1 VLTAYSRVTVVSGS
15 RKVDLALPSALPVA
29 DIVPQVLRY
38 SLPDA
43 DDQRPTAWTLA
54 RVGGLPLSL
63 NQTLA
68 ESGVLD
74 GEVLE
79 LREDG
84 SSVRP
89 ALVEDVRD
97 ALEDS
102 VDAAGGWW
110 TPRTTLTFS
119 LIAGAAVLGLLA
131 VVLYRFPE
139 VIGGAEIGRVD
150 GLVTRGDAQTAFLV
164 STFAALTVSFGLMA
178 WSAAFSHRWV
188 TQVWAAV
195 AMAWAY
201 LAGTEVAIASELDPE
216 IVIILGWCFVGVI
229 VTLARVCT
237 EAAMPHV
244 AAAVVLVSTGL
255 AYGFVWLGDVDVD
268 QVVRIT
274 PAVAMLAAG
283 VLPRL
288 TLSVGG
294 LASADYRV
302 RHAGRLSEEGLVT
315 RYRQSNWMLIGG
327 LVGFSI
333 IVAWCSLTLTF
344 STEDWDRY
352 LALSVAVAAL
362 LRSRVYSRTP
372 HMVPLRA
379 AAVAVGVMQLVRLT
393 GDEPDLREWVIPGF
407 AGIALLLVAASTL
420 PMTDITRAQIKRV
433 LNVAEFLVVVDM
445 VVVTLGAVGVFSEI
459 EDAL

>member
-1 VLTAYSRVTVVSGS
+1 VLTAYSRVTVVSGT

-38 SLPDA
+38 CLADG

-54 RVGGLPLSL
+54 RLGGLPLSL

-79 LREDG
+79 LREEG
-84 SSVRP
+84 ASVRP

-119 LIAGAAVLGLLA
+119 LLAGA
-131 VVLYRFPE
+131 VVLALLGLIQYRFDSL
-139 VIGGAEIGRVD
+139 IGGD
-150 GLVTRGDAQTAFLV
+150 QTARLV
-164 STFAALTVSFGLMA
+164 SAFCALTVAFGLMA

-195 AMAWAY
+195 AMVWAY
-201 LAGTEVAIASELDPE
+201 LAGTEMGIAGELEPE
-216 IVIILGWCFVGVI
+216 IVILLGWCSVGVI

-244 AAAVVLVSTGL
+244 TAGVVLVATGL
-255 AYGFVWLGDVDVD
+255 AYAFLGLADVDPA

-302 RHAGRLSEEGLVT
+302 RHAGRLSEQGLVG

-327 LVGFSI
+327 LVGFG
-333 IVAWCSLTLTF
+333 IVVVWCSLTLTF
-344 STEDWDRY
+344 STEPWDRY
-352 LALSVAVAAL
+352 LALSVGVAAL

-379 AAVAVGVMQLVRLT
+379 AAVAVGVMQLIRLT
-393 GDEPDLREWVIPGF
+393 VDEPDLREWIVPGF

-445 VVVTLGAVGVFSEI
+445 VVVTLGAVGLFSEI
-459 EDAL
+459 QDAL

>member
-1 VLTAYSRVTVVSGS
+1 MLTAYSRVTVVSGS

-38 SLPDA
+38 CLPDG
-43 DDQRPTAWTLA
+43 DDQRPTAWTLG

-79 LREDG
+79 LREEG
-84 SSVRP
+84 ASVRP
-89 ALVEDVRD
+89 AMVEDVRD

-119 LIAGAAVLGLLA
+119 LLAGAVVLALLGLLQYQFQD
-131 VVLYRFPE
+131 L
-139 VIGGAEIGRVD
+139 IGGD
-150 GLVTRGDAQTAFLV
+150 QTARLV
-164 STFAALTVSFGLMA
+164 SVFCALTVAFGLMA

-195 AMAWAY
+195 AMLWAFLTGIEVGLASDVEHY
-201 LAGTEVAIASELDPE
+201 LVVL
-216 IVIILGWCFVGVI
+216 LGWCFVGV
-229 VTLARVCT
+229 VVALARVCT

-244 AAAVVLVSTGL
+244 TAAVVLVSTGL
-255 AYGFVWLGDVDVD
+255 AYSFVGLADVDVH
-268 QVVRIT
+268 QVLRIAPT
-274 PAVAMLAAG
+274 VAMLAAG

-302 RHAGRLSEEGLVT
+302 RHAGRLGEESLVT

-327 LVGFSI
+327 LVGFGI
-333 IVAWCSLTLTF
+333 VVAWSSLWLTF
-344 STEDWDRY
+344 STDDWDRY
-352 LALSVAVAAL
+352 LALSVGVAAL

-379 AAVAVGVMQLVRLT
+379 AAVVVGVLQLVRLT
-393 GDEPDLREWVIPGF
+393 VDEPDLREWIIPGF

-433 LNVAEFLVVVDM
+433 LNIAEFLVVVDM

-459 EDAL
+459 DDAL

>member
-1 VLTAYSRVTVVSGS
+1 MLTAYSRVTVVSGS

-29 DIVPQVLRY
+29 DVVPQVLRY
-38 SLPDA
+38 CLPDG
-43 DDQRPTAWTLA
+43 DEQRPTAWTLA
-54 RVGGLPLSL
+54 RLGGLPLSL

-79 LREDG
+79 LRADG
-84 SSVRP
+84 TSVRP
-89 ALVEDVRD
+89 AMVEDVRD

-110 TPRTTLTFS
+110 TSRTTLTFS
-119 LIAGAAVLGLLA
+119 LIAGAVVLALLGVIQYQFSELIGGDQTSRLVSVFTALA
-131 VVLYRFPE
+131 V
-139 VIGGAEIGRVD
+139 A
-150 GLVTRGDAQTAFLV
+150 
-164 STFAALTVSFGLMA
+164 FGLMA

-195 AMAWAY
+195 AMVWAY
-201 LAGTEVAIASELDPE
+201 LAGTEIGVASELDPE
-216 IVIILGWCFVGVI
+216 IIVLLGWCMVGAI

-244 AAAVVLVSTGL
+244 TAAVVLVATGL
-255 AYGFVWLGDVDVD
+255 AYSFVGLADVDVG
-268 QVVRIT
+268 QVIRIA

-302 RHAGRLSEEGLVT
+302 RHAGRLDEGGLAT

-327 LVGFSI
+327 LIGFSI
-333 IVAWCSLTLTF
+333 VVAWSSLTLTF
-344 STEDWDRY
+344 STESWDRY
-352 LALSVAVAAL
+352 LALSVGVAAL

-379 AAVAVGVMQLVRLT
+379 AAVAVGVMQLIRLT
-393 GDEPDLREWVIPGF
+393 LDEPNLRDWIIPGF
-407 AGIALLLVAASTL
+407 AGVAVLLVAISTL
-420 PMTDITRAQIKRV
+420 PMTEINRAQLKRV
-433 LNVAEFLVVVDM
+433 LNIAEFLVVVDM

-459 EDAL
+459 DSAL